1 MPISYYIVGSGI
13 QLILTLAIRFAYRY
27 LLQLIAQNNREKA
40 KHNVMI
46 IGAGAAG
53 QMVTKELLLSNRINA
68 KPVCIIDDNSNKWN
82 RYIDG
87 VPVVGGREYILTA
100 IPGI

>member
-1 MPISYYIVGSGI
+1 MSEPKIV
-13 QLILTLAIRFAYRY
+13 
-27 LLQLIAQNNREKA
+27 
-40 KHNVMI
+40 

-87 VPVVGGREYILTA
+87 CLLYTSPSPRD
-100 IPGI
+100 